1 MPKADLLT
9 PIRPPKDLH
18 PQFLNLISH
27 AVFEPAR
34 GMLREV
40 YAEFPDPDGNFV
52 EQFQTSGIDARTFE
66 LFLFAMFKDLGHHIE
81 REPRLDFI
89 LSRDGQEACVE
100 AVIAS
105 PPPNDGIQPYTNDP
119 PDRSPEELQEYRE
132 HEAVIRLGSPL
143 FSKLQKKYWAL
154 PRALGKPLIFA
165 IENFHAGA
173 LHFSDSTLSNYLF
186 GLSSH
191 SYHDADGKLITTHT
205 LIDKHKSGTK
215 EIPSGFFAQ
224 PNAENVSAV
233 LFSNSGTIPKFN
245 RMGHQGAYHSDA
257 VRMIRWGTSY
267 RFDPNSTSPEMF
279 LYEVGDPSQGLESWR
294 EGTVLL
300 HNPRAKHPVPRGWLG
315 ASVEQYVKGDRIVS
329 EIAEPFHPYGSTT
342 VIFPGNTPASLIQ
355 ARMDEFVGR
364 VLEQYPA
371 LRPDRDFEY

>member
-1 MPKADLLT
+1 MLKADLLT
-9 PIRPPKDLH
+9 PIRPLKDLH

-27 AVFEPAR
+27 AVNEPAR

-52 EQFQTSGIDARTFE
+52 EQFQTSGFDARTFE
-66 LFLFAMFKDLGHHIE
+66 LFLFAMFKDLRHHIE

-105 PPPNDGIQPYTNDP
+105 PPPNHGVQPYTHDP
-119 PDRSPEELQEYRE
+119 PDRSPEELQEQE
-132 HEAVIRLGSPL
+132 MAIRLGSPL

-165 IENFHAGA
+165 IENFHPGA
-173 LHFSDSTLSNYLF
+173 LHSADSSLSNYLF
-186 GLSSH
+186 GLSSY
-191 SYHDADGKLITTHT
+191 SYHDADGKLITTYT
-205 LIDKHKSGTK
+205 PIDKHKSGSK

-224 PNAENVSAV
+224 PDAENVSAV
-233 LFSNSGTIPKFN
+233 LLSNSGTIPKFN
-245 RMGHQGAYHSDA
+245 RMGQQGAHHSEA
-257 VRMIRWGTSY
+257 VRMIRWGTCY

-279 LYEVGDPSQGLESWR
+279 LYEVGDPSRLESWR

-300 HNPRAKHPVPRGWLG
+300 LNPRAKHPVPRGWLG
-315 ASVEQYVKGDRIVS
+315 ASVEQYVKGDRIVP
-329 EIAEPFHPYGSTT
+329 EIVEPFHPYGSTT
-342 VIFPGNTPASLIQ
+342 VYYPGNTPTSVIK
-355 ARMDEFVGR
+355 ARMDQFVGR
-364 VLEQYPA
+364 VLEQYPEV
-371 LRPDRDFEY
+371 RPDRDFEY